1 MVVCS
6 VTVVPLGTGS
16 PSLSQ
21 YVAASQRVLKESGLK
36 YQLTPMATIIEGELA
51 AVLSVAAKMHSS
63 LFSDEV
69 LRVSTT
75 IKIDER
81 RDKDLTMDGKV
92 SAVQSKLRAMNEH
105 E

>member
-6 VTVVPLGTGS
+6 ITVVPLGTKS

-21 YVAASQRVLKESGLK
+21 YVASSLRVLRESGLK
-36 YQLTPMATIIEGELA
+36 CQLTPMATIVEGELD
-51 AVLSVAAKMHSS
+51 AVLSAAAKMHSS

-69 LRVSTT
+69 MRVSTT

-92 SAVQSKLRAMNEH
+92 SAVQSKL
-105 E
+105 

>member
-6 VTVVPLGTGS
+6 ITVVPLGTKS

-21 YVAASQRVLKESGLK
+21 YVAASLQVLEESGLK
-36 YQLTPMATIIEGELA
+36 YQLTPMATVIEGELD
-51 AVLSVAAKMHSS
+51 AVLTLAAKMHSS

-69 LRVSTT
+69 VRVSTT

-81 RDKDLTMDGKV
+81 RDKNLTMAGKV
-92 SAVQSKLRAMNEH
+92 NAVKGKL
-105 E
+105 

>member
-6 VTVVPLGTGS
+6 VTVVPLGTKS

-21 YVAASQRVLKESGLK
+21 YVAASLKVLKESGLK
-36 YQLTPMATIIEGELA
+36 YQLTPMATIIEGELD
-51 AVLSVAAKMHSS
+51 AVLSLAAKMHSS
-63 LFSDEV
+63 LFSDKV
-69 LRVSTT
+69 VRVATT

-92 SAVQSKLRAMNEH
+92 SAVQSKLLSH

>member
-6 VTVVPLGTGS
+6 ITVVPLGTKS

-21 YVAASQRVLKESGLK
+21 YVASSLRVLRESGLK
-36 YQLTPMATIIEGELA
+36 YQLTPMATIVEGELD

-69 LRVSTT
+69 MRVSTA

-81 RDKDLTMDGKV
+81 RDKDLTMDRKV
-92 SAVQSKLRAMNEH
+92 EAVQSKL
-105 E
+105 

>member
-6 VTVVPLGTGS
+6 ITVVPLGTKS

-21 YVAASQRVLKESGLK
+21 YVASSLRVLRESGLK
-36 YQLTPMATIIEGELA
+36 CPLTPMATIVEGELD
-51 AVLSVAAKMHSS
+51 AVLSAAAKMHSS

-69 LRVSTT
+69 MRVSTT

-92 SAVQSKLRAMNEH
+92 SAVQSKL
-105 E
+105 